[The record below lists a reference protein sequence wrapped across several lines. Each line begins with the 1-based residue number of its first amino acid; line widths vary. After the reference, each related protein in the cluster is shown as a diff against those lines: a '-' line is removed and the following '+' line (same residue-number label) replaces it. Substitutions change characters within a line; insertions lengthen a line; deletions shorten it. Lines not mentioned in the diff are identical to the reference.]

1 MTIETKESRHWV
13 LSRAY
18 FLDLMV
24 KREAVRVKISKS
36 YLETVVQHLY
46 PFELSC
52 DITRNIDSL
61 TNKVAETAD
70 KKMNVE

>member
-1 MTIETKESRHWV
+1 
-13 LSRAY
+13 
-18 FLDLMV
+18 MV

-70 KKMNVE
+70 KKMNVEWTEFRLMINAVAIAD